1 MSDELKKRHILS
13 NDQNSLVLSNEN
25 GLCCSFYDFSL
36 INITW
41 IIYLSCSILF
51 HIYKTFKN
59 VHKYPTTQVQWNSLD
74 LILKSPQNARERE
87 REVDLV
93 YVLRLKTKLLTFF
106 FAVTQNQAYFFFL
119 LCNINQVSP
128 ISLDLCTTKN
138 YSKFIASLLV
148 QPLKLKYFFFPS

>member
-1 MSDELKKRHILS
+1 MLQFLW
-13 NDQNSLVLSNEN
+13 
-25 GLCCSFYDFSL
+25 FFSL

-106 FAVTQNQAYFFFL
+106 FAITQNQAYFFFL
-119 LCNINQVSP
+119 LCNIYQVSP